1 MGLKMILR
9 SLIILLCLSF
19 SSLTS
24 FAKPN
29 ILLIIADDMGLETSR
44 CYNVGNQQAKM
55 PHLEQLC
62 ASGRVY
68 ENFYVAPV
76 CSPTRATLMTGKY
89 GFRTGVGSAITPDN
103 PKGLSD
109 KEISLFDIL
118 NDAGYASNI
127 IGKWHLASP
136 NEGLDHPKRLGVS
149 DFYGLYSG
157 GTKSY
162 TQMRIVEKERRQQV
176 KGYAT
181 SVFTDKAI
189 SWINNQQKPWFLWLA
204 FNAPHT
210 PFHAPPENL
219 HSYGKLSTEKRDIR
233 RNRITYYNAAL
244 QALDMEIGR
253 LLRSMDQMTRE
264 NTVLMFMGDNGSPN
278 QIAKDIYGARG
289 AKGGIYE
296 GGTHVPLI
304 VAGKGI
310 TKGRSDDLINS
321 TDLYATI
328 ANIAG
333 AKSQATDSISFNAT
347 FTGGKNK
354 REFVYVEHFADSAPK
369 GKGSHGWA
377 IRDERYKLVAQKGKA
392 KALFDL
398 QTDPFEK
405 QDLLQQDMNQAK
417 AIALKLEKFEAN
429 LK

>member
-1 MGLKMILR
+1 MILR
-9 SLIILLCLSF
+9 SIIILLCLSF
-19 SSLTS
+19 SSLSS

-44 CYNVGNQQAKM
+44 CYNVGSQQAKM
-55 PHLEQLC
+55 PYLEQLC

-68 ENFYVAPV
+68 EKFYVAPV

-89 GFRTGVGSAITPDN
+89 GFRTGVGSAVSPDN
-103 PKGLSD
+103 PNGLSD
-109 KEISLFDIL
+109 KEVSLFDIL

-136 NEGLDHPKRLGVS
+136 DEGLDHPKRLGVS

-162 TQMRIVEKERRQQV
+162 TQMRIVENERRKQV
-176 KGYAT
+176 TGYAT

-189 SWINNQQKPWFLWLA
+189 SWVNNQQKPWFLWLA

-219 HSYGKLSTEKRDIR
+219 HSYGKLSTEKRDMR

-244 QALDMEIGR
+244 QALDTEIGR
-253 LLRSMDQMTRE
+253 LLRSMSQETRE
-264 NTVLMFMGDNGSPN
+264 NTILMFMGDNGSPN
-278 QIAKDIYGARG
+278 QIAKDVYGARG

-310 TKGRSDDLINS
+310 TKGRSADLINS

-333 AKSQATDSISFNAT
+333 AKSQAIDSISFNAT
-347 FTGGKNK
+347 FHGGKNERK
-354 REFVYVEHFADSAPK
+354 FVYVEHFANSAPK

-377 IRDERYKLVAQKGKA
+377 IRDSRYKLVAQKGKA

-398 QTDPFEK
+398 ENDPFETK
-405 QDLLQQDMNQAK
+405 NLLQQDVKEAK
-417 AIALKLEKFEAN
+417 AVALKLEKFKEN